1 MSCAYYTFRSN
12 DYYCLKKGDYVNSD
26 VYQRYCK
33 NYSYDECPIYKD
45 DPNSGGCYLTTACV
59 EAKGLPDD
67 CEELTILRNFRDHWL
82 KQQPGGAEE
91 VAEYYATAPQIVTEI
106 NKRADAREIW
116 NELYDALVAPCV
128 KLIQAGKLDAA
139 HEKYRDTARKL
150 CLEYLLEK
158 T

>member
-1 MSCAYYTFRSN
+1 MSCAYYTFRNN

-45 DPNSGGCYLTTACV
+45 NPNSGGCYLTSACV
-59 EAKGLPDD
+59 EVRGLPDD
-67 CEELTILRNFRDHWL
+67 CEALTVLRDFRDHWL

-91 VAEYYATAPQIVTEI
+91 IAEYYATAPQIVTEI

-116 NELYDALVAPCV
+116 NALYDALVVPCV
-128 KLIQAGKLDAA
+128 QMIQAGAM
-139 HEKYRDTARKL
+139 EQARKL
-150 CLEYLLEK
+150 YREMSLSLKERYM
-158 T
+158 

>member
-1 MSCAYYTFRSN
+1 MSCAYYTFRNN

-45 DPNSGGCYLTTACV
+45 NPNSGGCYLTSACV

-67 CEELTILRNFRDHWL
+67 CEELTVLRDFRDNWM
-82 KQQPGGAEE
+82 KQQPGGKEE
-91 VAEYYATAPQIVTEI
+91 IAEYYATAPQIVTEI

-116 NELYDALVAPCV
+116 NALYDALVAPCV
-128 KLIQAGKLDAA
+128 KLIQAGAM
-139 HEKYRDTARKL
+139 EQARKL
-150 CLEYLLEK
+150 YREMSLSLKERYM
-158 T
+158 

>member
-1 MSCAYYTFRSN
+1 MSCAYYTFRNN

-45 DPNSGGCYLTTACV
+45 NPNSGGCYLTSACV
-59 EAKGLPDD
+59 ETRGLPDD
-67 CEELTILRNFRDHWL
+67 CEELTVLRNFRDNWL

-91 VAEYYATAPQIVTEI
+91 VAEYYEAAPQIVAEI

-116 NELYDALVAPCV
+116 NALYDALVAPCV
-128 KLIQAGKLDAA
+128 KLIRCGEMERARERYKKTALKLKEQFA
-139 HEKYRDTARKL
+139 H
-150 CLEYLLEK
+150 
-158 T
+158 

>member
-1 MSCAYYTFRSN
+1 MSCAYYMFRNN

-45 DPNSGGCYLTTACV
+45 NPNSGGCYLTTACV

-67 CEELTILRNFRDHWL
+67 CEELTVLRNFRDNWL
-82 KQQPGGAEE
+82 KQQPGGKEE
-91 VAEYYATAPQIVTEI
+91 IAEYYATAPRIVAEI

-116 NELYDALVAPCV
+116 NALYDALVVPCV
-128 KLIQAGKLDAA
+128 KLIQAGAMEQARERYRGVALELK
-139 HEKYRDTARKL
+139 EKYI
-150 CLEYLLEK
+150 
-158 T
+158 